1 MGEDQG
7 MEYQLKREN
16 CSVCETVFEG
26 TKEQPIDLDLSL
38 PDYCPDIERILKCRV
53 CPSVTG
59 KSVSGD
65 MLEVDGSALISLYY
79 LDSKKRAIRLCEHTV
94 PFSCSFGLKSAATD
108 PVASVRLKT
117 EYINCRAL
125 SPRRVDIHG
134 AFSVCVSVRSRSEQ
148 EYFSSI
154 EGEDIEQKKQKLTIS
169 RLCAS
174 VQQQFSI
181 TEVLDIGQGKGFPES
196 ILRSELSVR
205 MDSSKALSDKIMIN
219 GEAVLRMLYVTE
231 LESGAQDTMTFNIP
245 FSQVLDAGGVN
256 ESTINEVGLE
266 VMNYDV
272 SLKSEFDENSTL
284 VTLDAKISA
293 SIIARQDEEIEVAT
307 DAYSTEYELS
317 LDSKQYQ
324 FSRLAE
330 SISQRFTVVGEVS
343 TGDNEISQIIDLWC
357 DSISS
362 MVSVENEG
370 ASVRGKAVC
379 SIFALDPDGTPF
391 YIERPLDINYTADI
405 NAGPESSV
413 KADVRVAGLTFRI
426 TGDNSVEIRAELQ
439 LLGAVYESAS
449 VRGIIS
455 AEYSEDKLRGKD
467 RAAALTLYYA
477 EEGERLWDIACA
489 YCTSAEAVRL
499 ENNMSGDTVAARG
512 MILIPMQ

>member
-1 MGEDQG
+1 

-59 KSVSGD
+59 RNISGD
-65 MLEVDGSALISLYY
+65 MLEVDGSALVSLYY
-79 LDSKKRAIRLCEHTV
+79 LDSKKRAIRLCEHSV
-94 PFSCSFGLKSAATD
+94 PFSCSFGLKTAVD
-108 PVASVRLKT
+108 PTASVRLKT
-117 EYINCRAL
+117 EYINCRAV

-134 AFSVCVSVRSRSEQ
+134 AFSVCVAVRSRTEQ
-148 EYFSSI
+148 EYFSDI
-154 EGEDIEQKKQKLTIS
+154 DGDDIEQKKQTIKIS

-174 VQQQFSI
+174 SQQQFSI

-205 MDSSKALSDKIMIN
+205 TESIKALTDKLMLN
-219 GEAVLRMLYVTE
+219 GEAVLRILYITD

-245 FSQVLDAGGVN
+245 FTQVLDAGGVD
-256 ESTINEVGLE
+256 EKTINEVVLE
-266 VMNYDV
+266 VMNCDV

-284 VTLDAKISA
+284 VNLDAKICA
-293 SIIARQDEEIEVAT
+293 SVTAYEDSEIEITT

-317 LDSKQYQ
+317 LKTKQYQ
-324 FSRLAE
+324 FSRLSERIDEDFSAA
-330 SISQRFTVVGEVS
+330 GEVS
-343 TGDNEISQIIDLWC
+343 TGDNSISQIVDLWC
-357 DSISS
+357 DNVSS
-362 MVSVENEG
+362 MVLIENEKI
-370 ASVRGKAVC
+370 AVKGKAVC

-391 YIERPLDINYTADI
+391 YIERPLDINYSPDMNISGGNIRA
-405 NAGPESSV
+405 EV
-413 KADVRVAGLTFRI
+413 KVSGLSFRI
-426 TGDNSVEIRAELQ
+426 TGDNSIEIKADIHLC
-439 LLGAVYESAS
+439 GSVYDT
-449 VRGIIS
+449 VNVCGITS
-455 AEYSEDKLRGKD
+455 AEYSEDRPRGKD
-467 RAAALTLYYA
+467 NAAALTLYYA
-477 EEGERLWDIACA
+477 DEGESLWDIACA

-499 ENNMSGDTVAARG
+499 ENNMTEDTVAARG